1 MSIVNVLLTGADAIV
16 ISGESANDG
25 VHLILKT
32 VIYCCFITGGSLMS
46 GNSTKDF
53 NRNLKTATAMR
64 AAGQVVFL
72 MINIFLLYCII
83 NTISQSRRESP
94 RKGTHPTLLILLTI
108 WPLLFIRGLHGVMSG
123 ILPTFNFGEGV
134 LAYSFITSE
143 YFVGNVIEWTSCFL
157 LILTYFASQNHTK
170 KVDVEMYGAV
180 QRPNCP

>member
-1 MSIVNVLLTGADAIV
+1 
-16 ISGESANDG
+16 
-25 VHLILKT
+25 
-32 VIYCCFITGGSLMS
+32 MS

-72 MINIFLLYCII
+72 MINIFLLYCVV
-83 NTISQSRRESP
+83 NTISQSRRENP

-108 WPLLFIRGLHGVMSG
+108 WPLLFIRGLYGVMSG
-123 ILPTFNFGEGV
+123 ILPTFNFGEGG
-134 LAYSFITSE
+134 LAHSFITSE
-143 YFVGNVIEWTSCFL
+143 YFIGNVMEWSSCFL
-157 LILTYFASQNHTK
+157 LILNYFAPQNHTK